1 MKKNISQMIH
11 KSAFSLAEALI
22 TLLIVCII
30 TLASIPV
37 ITKKHRDKLNGN
49 DKLSTGKYFCYLDAN
64 GKHNFVSDIDG
75 VETNGTSEN
84 DYCEFTPPVNA
95 KDFVVIVSGGGG
107 GGGLGYNY
115 LDRQM
120 FQSSDTYTI
129 PEDGTYDLLVVGGGG
144 AGKTGDNDGEYS
156 GGSGGW
162 ELKTAELKQGDV
174 LSIKV
179 GEGGKLGSCTE
190 FEKPVLKTSVE
201 SVVQNLGGGGPL
213 HWDEVPVYK
222 LSYKKEKKCFGSTN
236 GGTTSI
242 TTDSVQVLASGG
254 YANNTGEI
262 ICFEWDTFDACGGSP
277 KGRDGGFLDGT
288 VAPSVPKKYLPDN
301 MKPIPGSGAAT
312 IGLFNDDAV
321 AKILNGNG
329 ADGIAIVASNDNYC
343 GEGGSAGDVSTVGIY
358 TLKNEQIRI
367 KIGKGGKGATD
378 KDNPATNGEVSSFGN
393 LIKAMGGKAGISTRT
408 CNYSND
414 KKTVYGYNGDASSF
428 VKNPDAAGA
437 CGGFLKCN
445 TADMNG
451 QSMIYSSA
459 ADGMNALSF
468 GSGGGGG
475 GLNLNSSNILGKGG
489 DGASGFVYIEW

>member
-1 MKKNISQMIH
+1 MKKNIPQMIH

-37 ITKKHRDKLNGN
+37 ITKKHRNKFNGN
-49 DKLSTGKYFCYLDAN
+49 EKLSTGKYFCYLDAS

-95 KDFVVIVSGGGG
+95 KDFIIMVSGGGA

-162 ELKTAELKQGDV
+162 ELKTAELRQGDV
-174 LSIKV
+174 LSIQV

-190 FEKPVLKTSVE
+190 FEKPVWDYHTE
-201 SVVQNLGGGGPL
+201 MVVSDLL
-213 HWDEVPVYK
+213 HGNFKEIPIYEM
-222 LSYKKEKKCFGSTN
+222 SYKKEKKCFGSTN
-236 GGTTSI
+236 GAASSI
-242 TTDSVQVLASGG
+242 TTDSMQVLASGG
-254 YANNTGEI
+254 YANNTGELL
-262 ICFEWDTFDACGGSP
+262 CFGWDTFDACGGEP
-277 KGRDGGFLDGT
+277 NGRDGGFLDGT

-312 IGLFNDDAV
+312 IGFWNDDAV

-329 ADGIAIVASNDNYC
+329 ADGIAIVASNNNYC
-343 GEGGSAGDVSTVGIY
+343 GEGGAAGDISTVGVY

-378 KDNPATNGEVSSFGN
+378 KEHPATNGEMSSFGN
-393 LIKAMGGKAGISTRT
+393 LIKAMGGKAGSSTRN
-408 CNYSND
+408 CVYSDD
-414 KKTVYGYNGDASSF
+414 KKTVYGYNGEASSF
-428 VKNPDAAGA
+428 VKKPDSVGA
-437 CGGFLKCN
+437 CGGYLKCK

-451 QSMIYSSA
+451 QSMIYTSA

-475 GLNLNSSNILGKGG
+475 GLSLNSANILGKGG